1 MTYRKQALLLML
13 VSAVVIIW
21 GVQFAVSCPSNDSVC
36 IVGHGAIAQPSV
48 LFSVSLLITCLAL
61 FFVREDV
68 FKSWRKFAYF
78 AIPISIILLWLAPP
92 TTHLGVQLLGR
103 LLVGYANSRNYNR
116 WAECKKTFLD
126 SHKFMSS
133 WASFLLSYLQ

>member
-78 AIPISIILLWLAPP
+78 AIPISIILLWLAP
-92 TTHLGVQLLGR
+92 TTTPGGFGISYL
-103 LLVGYANSRNYNR
+103 NYTKEF
-116 WAECKKTFLD
+116 A
-126 SHKFMSS
+126 S
-133 WASFLLSYLQ
+133 WWVSGLFLLISLIIIARKSLRSSTPR